1 MDWEIVY
8 KDLRKLN
15 WIVLLILS
23 SFSHLMMSPSLTIG
37 VILGG
42 FIIIANF
49 RIFQNT
55 IRRAFSSEG
64 VMTVSKMVV
73 ILKYYFRLLGL
84 GVILYVLITKGWVDP
99 IGLVIGLSTV
109 VISIVSFGINRTLR
123 IYIREAT

>member
-49 RIFQNT
+49 RIFQHT

-64 VMTVSKMVV
+64 VMTVSKIMV
-73 ILKYYFRLLGL
+73 ILKYYFRLLAM

-123 IYIREAT
+123 TYIREAT

>member
-1 MDWEIVY
+1 MDWEKVY
-8 KDLRKLN
+8 SDLRKRN
-15 WIVLLILS
+15 WIILFILS
-23 SFSHLMMSPSLTIG
+23 SISYFLMGQSLTLG

-49 RIFQNT
+49 RIFQHT

-64 VMTVSKMVV
+64 VMTTSKMTIIV
-73 ILKYYFRLLGL
+73 KYYFRLLAL

-99 IGLVIGLSTV
+99 IGLAVGLSTV

-123 IYIREAT
+123 TYIREAT

>member
-49 RIFQNT
+49 RIFQHT

-64 VMTVSKMVV
+64 VMTVSKMMV